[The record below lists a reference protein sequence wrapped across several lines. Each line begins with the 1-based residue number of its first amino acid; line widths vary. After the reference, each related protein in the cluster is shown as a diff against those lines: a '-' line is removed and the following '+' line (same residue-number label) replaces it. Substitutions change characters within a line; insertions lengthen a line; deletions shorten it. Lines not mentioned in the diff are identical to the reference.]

1 MISLTILP
9 FLGWITL
16 WMFYIFKIWYIPI
29 TITTFIALVIYK
41 IEKLVYLNIFLYDFL
56 ILLNIV
62 LWITFSFSKL
72 DAHYIEIAAGLVSLK
87 FLMIRRKAWLK
98 TY

>member
-16 WMFYIFKIWYIPI
+16 WMFYIFKIWYIPL
-29 TITTFIALVIYK
+29 TITAFIALVIYR
-41 IEKLVYLNIFLYDFL
+41 IEKLVYLNTFLYDFL
-56 ILLNIV
+56 IILNV
-62 LWITFSFSKL
+62 ALWLTFTFSKQ
-72 DAHYIEIAAGLVSLK
+72 DAHYIEIAAGLIALK
-87 FLMIRRKAWLK
+87 FLLIRKKTWLK